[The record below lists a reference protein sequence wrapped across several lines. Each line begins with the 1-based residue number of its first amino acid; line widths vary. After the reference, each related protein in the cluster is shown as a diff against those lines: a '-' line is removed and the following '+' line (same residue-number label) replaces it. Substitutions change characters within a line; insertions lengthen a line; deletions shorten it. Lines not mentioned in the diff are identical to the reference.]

1 MDCIPLFH
9 SPDETVAIAHICSN
23 CLIYQNVIKHT
34 QAQICMFFCSLFC
47 FFLKGAWFKVQHT
60 SVLRLYLCQTLSIKQ
75 LSCSYSKYRYIFV
88 KHASR
93 KSFWHKFVP
102 WLHNPEWNRFFST
115 IAAGVSL
122 QYWWT
127 HKSDKQIHDACSSI
141 RFLSFESF
149 GFFPLNEIICC
160 SVAEI
165 QRINL
170 TYESTHLTQN
180 GNKANYTKTT
190 KTNLNTYI

>member
-1 MDCIPLFH
+1 MHGSRYNILLSLGCTCARHCLLNSFRVA
-9 SPDETVAIAHICSN
+9 TVN
-23 CLIYQNVIKHT
+23 T
-34 QAQICMFFCSLFC
+34 
-47 FFLKGAWFKVQHT
+47 GD
-60 SVLRLYLCQTLSIKQ
+60 
-75 LSCSYSKYRYIFV
+75 IFV

-180 GNKANYTKTT
+180 ENK
-190 KTNLNTYI
+190 LH